1 MCVCSCLSAHVNACG
16 ARVCVPVRACACGYR
31 LEVNIRCP
39 PQSLNLTFLRQA
51 LSLNWNLLVSLHWQ
65 TPRICLSLP
74 PGTVITTA
82 HCGLQLLIWVLVMGT
97 QVLVFLLANI
107 LETAPDPQPLA
118 LALES
123 RFSAPLGDFLL
134 SSWFSRQ
141 FPIPGPVYG
150 IK

>member
-1 MCVCSCLSAHVNACG
+1 MNACG
-16 ARVCVPVRACACGYR
+16 ARVCVPVRACACGCR

-39 PQSLNLTFLRQA
+39 PQSLNLTFVRQA

-82 HCGLQLLIWVLVMGT
+82 HCGFQLLTWVLVMGT

-107 LETAPDPQPLA
+107 LETEPDPQPLA

-134 SSWFSRQ
+134 SSWFSIQ
-141 FPIPGPVYG
+141 FPINASLWDQVTSLPASV
-150 IK
+150 